1 MIKNMQ
7 IEDDKLQKKLNPKYM
22 YLFRVIR
29 KNIED

>member
-1 MIKNMQ
+1 MQ
-7 IEDDKLQKKLNPKYM
+7 IEDDKLRKKLNPKYM

>member
-7 IEDDKLQKKLNPKYM
+7 MEYVKLQKKNPKYM

>member
-1 MIKNMQ
+1 MQ
-7 IEDDKLQKKLNPKYM
+7 IKDDKLQKKLNPKYM